1 MFGLFKKKGKKV
13 SCTHKWHHLQDTYV
27 GNDTHHVDDACY
39 IFCSKCE
46 KQTLVLEEEWE
57 RIKKKQEIIDELN
70 PKHKYVI
77 KLIHSRNSLWERL
90 VVIKGNRINETR
102 ADTVVIDGVEI
113 TFGLHEFIQ
122 GITTYKL

>member
-1 MFGLFKKKGKKV
+1 MFGFFKKKAKK
-13 SCTHKWHHLQDTYV
+13 SICNHKWHHLQDTYIWN
-27 GNDTHHVDDACY
+27 GVDHDNSCY
-39 IFCSKCE
+39 VFCSKCE
-46 KQTLVLEEEWE
+46 KQMILLESEWD
-57 RIKKKQEIIDELN
+57 RIKKKQEIMDDLT
-70 PKHKYVI
+70 PKYKYVI

-122 GITTYKL
+122 EITTYKL